1 MHVGIANPR
10 LRGKR
15 YRHSRRMRN
24 PQFYVSGKRP
34 MNLATIK
41 LIFADDIPT
50 MPGVSATPFWDW
62 TGGSAQRTE
71 TTRSWAQK
79 NLDNGKRKT
88 LLMASFSYNLLGR
101 YFDGKRRV
109 FEQVLGLRVS
119 ILSCVT
125 ISLCIIKPILLSYQ
139 QNQILQME
147 KFDNRRLNTM
157 KHSFYKLSVKA
168 DLTIL
173 THKIKSTLTFKDLWT
188 CRQKPHNIS
197 GYILVLHLS
206 MASLGP

>member
-1 MHVGIANPR
+1 MHVGITNPR
-10 LRGKR
+10 WRGKR

-34 MNLATIK
+34 MNLTTINS
-41 LIFADDIPT
+41 IFADDIPT

-62 TGGSAQRTE
+62 TGASAQMSE
-71 TTRSWAQK
+71 TSRSWAQ
-79 NLDNGKRKT
+79 NDLDNGKRKT
-88 LLMASFSYNLLGR
+88 LLMASFPYCLLGR

-109 FEQVLGLRVS
+109 FEQVLGLRVN

-125 ISLCIIKPILLSYQ
+125 ISLWIIRPTLLSYQ
-139 QNQILQME
+139 QNQILQVE
-147 KFDNRRLNTM
+147 LFDYRRLNPM
-157 KHSFYKLSVKA
+157 KHSFYKLSAKA

-173 THKIKSTLTFKDLWT
+173 THKMKSTLTFKDLWT
-188 CRQKPHNIS
+188 RQIPLNIS